1 MRELEGAAV
10 LVVVLAVADLGE
22 VFVRILVGGLL
33 EVFGERGEGGADDV
47 EAV

>member
-22 VFVRILVGGLL
+22 VFVRVFVGGLL
-33 EVFGERGEGGADDV
+33 EVFRERGEGGADDV

>member
-22 VFVRILVGGLL
+22 VVVRVLVGGLL
-33 EVFGERGEGGADDV
+33 EVFRERGEGGADDV